1 MSIKDCNV
9 YLWFDGNV
17 PFYVGIGG
25 SKRLRQVKRNKW
37 ATNHRKQAENRGSFR
52 QEVVLQGSRSACCET
67 EKLLISAYGTV
78 VNGGLLF
85 NFTAGGDGGVDAALL
100 TKDSYDR
107 VVRGGKRGWA
117 TIKANQIGIFSPAF
131 LPTLVQNGVVSG
143 ALAVS
148 TGQLAKA
155 RELIDYEAMRPQMV
169 LRGKEL
175 GQSNKGKIHITNGFG
190 DKTVEFISDITEGW
204 RIGRSDAY
212 CETLKKVQSQKVWE
226 DPDHPELGR
235 HNAGNLVR
243 RQKANGLPRTRENR
257 RKVNGN

>member
-1 MSIKDCNV
+1 MSIRDCNV
-9 YLWFDGNV
+9 YLWLDNNT

-25 SKRLRQVKRNKW
+25 DKRLSQVKRNKW
-37 ATNHRKQAENRGSFR
+37 ATNRRKQAESQGSFR

-67 EKLLISAYGTV
+67 EKLLISAYGSV

-100 TKDSYDR
+100 TEDAYAR
-107 VVRGGKRGWA
+107 VVEGGKNGGK
-117 TIKANQIGIFSPAF
+117 TTKKNKVGIFSPEF
-131 LPTLVQNGVVSG
+131 HSTLVQNGVVSG

-148 TGQLAKA
+148 TGQLERA

-169 LRGKEL
+169 LRGRDM
-175 GQSNKGKIHITNGFG
+175 GQSNKGKTHITNGVDG
-190 DKTVEFISDITEGW
+190 KTVSSIDDIPEGW
-204 RIGRSDAY
+204 WVGRSDSY
-212 CETLKKVQSQKVWE
+212 RETLQKSQSQKVWE

-243 RQKANGLPRTRENR
+243 RQKANGLPHTRENR
-257 RKVNGN
+257 RKVNGH